1 MHELSIAVSLI
12 DRACEESERRGGR
25 RIEAVFL
32 RLGPYS
38 GVVEDAL
45 RFSWDL
51 ATAGSAA
58 EGARLEIEHV
68 PLVVHCPRC
77 DADREPPGVHDLRC
91 PVCGSPAGEVV
102 SGRELELR
110 ALEIGDPIGDPR
122 EPVAGEKMGPPL
134 QPLHGEAP

>member
-1 MHELSIAVSLI
+1 MHELSIATALVE
-12 DRACEESERRGGR
+12 RASEESERRGGR
-25 RIEAVFL
+25 RIEAVYL
-32 RLGPYS
+32 RLGPFS

-77 DADREPPGVHDLRC
+77 DADREPPSLHDLRC
-91 PVCGSPAGEVV
+91 PVCGGPAGELV

-110 ALEIGDPIGDPR
+110 ALEIGESLGEAIG
-122 EPVAGEKMGPPL
+122 EPVTAGG
-134 QPLHGEAP
+134 AP